1 MPEHLDFLR
10 RALSL
15 HSVTCE
21 ATLLADNVARLF
33 GMSVPDSITLT
44 YSLIERFQCTL

>member
-1 MPEHLDFLR
+1 MPEHLDFLK

-44 YSLIERFQCTL
+44 YTWMERLQCTL